1 LVRGSRVA
9 APALEDRRP
18 MTEEKASDSP
28 GVIAFPPLIFG
39 GTLAIGLI
47 AHFLFPIRPFP
58 VMASRI
64 VGTVLLVGS
73 AALAKWGESTMRRAG
88 TNVRP
93 DQPTTAIVADGPF
106 RYTRN
111 PLYLATTGLYVGV
124 SLLVDALWSL
134 VLLAPLL
141 AIIEWGVIRREER
154 YLDAKF
160 GETYR
165 AYRSRVRRWL

>member
-1 LVRGSRVA
+1 
-9 APALEDRRP
+9 
-18 MTEEKASDSP
+18 MTGEKGSDSP

-47 AHFLFPIRPFP
+47 AHFLVPIRPFP
-58 VMASRI
+58 VMPSRL
-64 VGTVLLVGS
+64 VGAVLLVGS
-73 AALAKWGESTMRRAG
+73 AVLAKWGESTMRRAG

-93 DQPTTAIVADGPF
+93 DRPTTAIVVDGPF

-124 SLLVDALWSL
+124 TLLVDALWPL
-134 VLLAPLL
+134 VLLPPML

-160 GETYR
+160 GDTYQ
-165 AYRSRVRRWL
+165 AYSRRVRRWL

>member
-1 LVRGSRVA
+1 MGA
-9 APALEDRRP
+9 
-18 MTEEKASDSP
+18 
-28 GVIAFPPLIFG
+28 
-39 GTLAIGLI
+39 
-47 AHFLFPIRPFP
+47 
-58 VMASRI
+58 
-64 VGTVLLVGS
+64 VLLVGS
-73 AALAKWGESTMRRAG
+73 AVLAKWGESTMHRAG

-93 DQPTTAIVADGPF
+93 DRPTTAIVVDGPF

-124 SLLVDALWSL
+124 SLLVDALWPL
-134 VLLAPLL
+134 VLLPPML

-160 GETYR
+160 GDTYR